1 MILAKEGLKAT
12 REVSQA
18 WPILIPALI
27 GVPIGSQILITSSER
42 LLRTIIVIPLMFF
55 SLLLLWN
62 VNLKLKRG
70 RFGSATIGLLG
81 GFLCGSIGLT
91 GPPMALLL
99 CSQEIMREKFR
110 MLIVIF
116 LTVIGFLTFFYFIW
130 VGLISIDMIVL
141 SLKLLPAMVLG
152 FVIGNSLFGMIEE
165 ASFRRM
171 ALGVCTDGLDS
182 TSLDTL
188 NHTI

>member
-1 MILAKEGLKAT
+1 MILAKEGLKVT
-12 REVSQA
+12 REVSHA
-18 WPILIPALI
+18 WPILISALI

-42 LLRTIIVIPLMFF
+42 LLKTIIVIPLIFF

-70 RFGSATIGLLG
+70 RFGSSAIGLLG

-99 CSQEIMREKFR
+99 CSQEIKREKFR

-152 FVIGNSLFGMIEE
+152 FVVGNSLFGRIDE
-165 ASFRRM
+165 ASFRMM
-171 ALGVCTDGLDS
+171 ALGVVLMAWIALLLIS
-182 TSLDTL
+182 
-188 NHTI
+188 